1 MLLSLLRQLFTYC
14 LSIPNRSFC
23 SCSLMPG
30 LGLCKLHFLSSSAS
44 WRSVKFC
51 KSEAQEGDW
60 KVGEEEKWRFSDFLL
75 FLCWPSFFCHPQ
87 RKPHYP
93 LRGARQRALLRGL
106 IPSSGGPFSK
116 EMSGH
121 LNIFPFISRE
131 LKVVVS
137 AILSGLPQGSIFVLP
152 VLQHL
157 SNQFSLY
164 NLPCS
169 NM

>member
-30 LGLCKLHFLSSSAS
+30 LGLCKLHFPSSFTS
-44 WRSVKFC
+44 WRSVKFS

-87 RKPHYP
+87 KKPHYP

-121 LNIFPFISRE
+121 LNIFPFISQE

-169 NM
+169 NT

>member
-1 MLLSLLRQLFTYC
+1 MLLSLLRQQFTYC
-14 LSIPNRSFC
+14 LLIPNRSFC

-30 LGLCKLHFLSSSAS
+30 LGLCKLHFPSSFAS
-44 WRSVKFC
+44 WQSIKFC

-60 KVGEEEKWRFSDFLL
+60 KVEGEEKWLLSDFLL
-75 FLCWPSFFCHPQ
+75 FLCWPSFFSHPQ
-87 RKPHYP
+87 KKPHYP
-93 LRGARQRALLRGL
+93 LRGAREHALLRRL
-106 IPSSGGPFSK
+106 IPSSGGPSSK

-121 LNIFPFISRE
+121 LNIFPFISRD

-137 AILSGLPQGSIFVLP
+137 AVLSGLPQGSIFVLP

-157 SNQFSLY
+157 SNQFCLC

-169 NM
+169 NT